1 MTALVK
7 LTGVSKAYGH
17 VRALEDVSLEVH
29 AGEITCVLGDNGA
42 GKSTLIKIIAGL
54 HQHDRGS
61 YEIEGVPVRHASP
74 REALDH
80 GIATVYQ
87 DLAVVPLMPVWR
99 NFFLGSEPRKGRGP
113 FKRLDVAM
121 MRETTRTALRDMGI
135 DLHDVDQSIGT
146 LSGGQRQCV
155 AIARAVHFGAK
166 VLILDEPTAA
176 LGVRQSGVVLKY
188 VAAARDAG
196 LGVVLI
202 THNPHHAHL
211 VGDRFVLLRRGAM
224 TGTYTRDG
232 ITVDELTRE
241 MAGATPPLPP
251 ALRITRRNAP
261 DPGETS
267 LASDDRAA
275 VRDRVRDRNHGGE
288 PMSMHRGAARTSS
301 SSTLLST
308 VGRRERRSHLT
319 APRVPTVGIDIG
331 GTKVM
336 AGVVDA
342 DGNILEKLRTETP
355 DKSKS
360 PKVVEDTITELV
372 LDLSERH
379 DVHAVG
385 IGAAGWVDADRSR
398 VLFAPHLSWRDEP
411 LKARLTE
418 RLRVPVMVDNDANT
432 AAWAEWRFG
441 AGRGEN
447 DLVMITLGT
456 GIGGAILEDGQVKRG
471 RYGVAGEF
479 GHMQVVPGGHRCACG
494 NRGCWEQYSSGNA
507 LVREAREL
515 AAADSPVA
523 YGIIDRVGGQVREI
537 TGPLITELAREGDAM
552 CVELFQDIG
561 QWLGVGI
568 ANLAAALDPSCF
580 VIGGGVSAA
589 DDLLIA
595 PARDAFRRH
604 LTGRGYR
611 PEARIVKA
619 QLGPEA
625 GMVGA
630 ADLARLVARRFRRA
644 NRRRVERYER
654 YAKVVGK

>member
-1 MTALVK
+1 M
-7 LTGVSKAYGH
+7 
-17 VRALEDVSLEVH
+17 
-29 AGEITCVLGDNGA
+29 
-42 GKSTLIKIIAGL
+42 STY
-54 HQHDRGS
+54 R
-61 YEIEGVPVRHASP
+61 
-74 REALDH
+74 
-80 GIATVYQ
+80 
-87 DLAVVPLMPVWR
+87 
-99 NFFLGSEPRKGRGP
+99 
-113 FKRLDVAM
+113 
-121 MRETTRTALRDMGI
+121 
-135 DLHDVDQSIGT
+135 
-146 LSGGQRQCV
+146 
-155 AIARAVHFGAK
+155 
-166 VLILDEPTAA
+166 
-176 LGVRQSGVVLKY
+176 
-188 VAAARDAG
+188 
-196 LGVVLI
+196 
-202 THNPHHAHL
+202 
-211 VGDRFVLLRRGAM
+211 
-224 TGTYTRDG
+224 
-232 ITVDELTRE
+232 
-241 MAGATPPLPP
+241 
-251 ALRITRRNAP
+251 
-261 DPGETS
+261 
-267 LASDDRAA
+267 DRAY
-275 VRDRVRDRNHGGE
+275 RG
-288 PMSMHRGAARTSS
+288 GAARSS
-301 SSTLLST
+301 SSYTLLST
-308 VGRRERRSHLT
+308 VGRRERRSYLT

-342 DGNILEKLRTETP
+342 DGNILEKLRAETP

-385 IGAAGWVDADRSR
+385 IGAAGWVDANRSR
-398 VLFAPHLSWRDEP
+398 VLFAPHLAWRDEP
-411 LKARLTE
+411 LKERLTE

-479 GHMQVVPGGHRCACG
+479 GHMQVVPGGHRCPCG

-523 YGIIDRVGGQVREI
+523 YGIIDRVDGQIPEI

-552 CVELFQDIG
+552 CVELFQEIG
-561 QWLGVGI
+561 QWLGVGL

-589 DDLLIA
+589 DDLLID

-611 PEARIVKA
+611 PEARIAKA
-619 QLGPEA
+619 ELGPEA

-654 YAKVVGK
+654 YSRVVGK